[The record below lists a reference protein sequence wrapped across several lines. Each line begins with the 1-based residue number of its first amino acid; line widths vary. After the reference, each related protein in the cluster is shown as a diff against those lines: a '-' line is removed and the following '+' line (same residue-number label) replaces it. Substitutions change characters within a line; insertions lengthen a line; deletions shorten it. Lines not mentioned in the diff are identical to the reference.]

1 MRVAVV
7 TGASSG
13 IGAELVRQLRARS
26 WHTVGLSRRA
36 SETDEHEE
44 CDVSDRAWVDTAAA
58 QVLERHP
65 QIDLLVNN
73 AGIPGRARGF
83 VDVDPERLEQV
94 VATNFLGNVWVTRA
108 FLPGLGAGSHIVNV
122 VSVAGEI
129 ADGPY
134 SATKHA
140 QLALSRSLAVELA
153 PRGISVHTVKP
164 GFVETPGFPQ
174 RGVQFG
180 PFASKLVVDPPFVVG
195 RILDAVDHDRRE
207 ITVPRWYR
215 PAAVLQAVAPASFA
229 RLRARFNASGG
240 TSR

>member
-13 IGAELVRQLRARS
+13 IGEELVRQLRMGG
-26 WHTVGLSRRA
+26 WHTVGLSRRE
-36 SETDEHEE
+36 SSTDEHET
-44 CDVSDRAWVDTAAA
+44 CDVSDRAAVDAAA
-58 QVLERHP
+58 ARVLERHP
-65 QIDLLVNN
+65 HIDLLVNN
-73 AGIPGRARGF
+73 AGIPARARGF
-83 VDVDPERLEQV
+83 LDVDPERLEQAL
-94 VATNFLGNVWVTRA
+94 ATNFLGGVWVTRA
-108 FLPGLGAGSHIVNV
+108 FLPGLGEGSHVVNV

-140 QLALSRSLAVELA
+140 QLALSRSLAVELGR
-153 PRGISVHTVKP
+153 RGISVLTVKP

-174 RGVQFG
+174 RQVRLGRLL
-180 PFASKLVVDPPFVVG
+180 SRLVVDPPFVAT
-195 RILDAVDHDRRE
+195 RIIDGVERDRRE

-215 PAAVLQAVAPASFA
+215 PVAVLQALIPATLA
-229 RLRARFNASGG
+229 RARAR